1 MSDPN
6 NTVHVSFNGN
16 QVEYN
21 QEFMDAM
28 WEQSGLIPYAVEH
41 VYSFEA
47 KGERIGLVDLLCPL
61 ENLTP
66 ELRDQGPEA
75 IIEAVLELLA
85 SVYIGNDEVVFVGKV
100 LDLYAVEVNNRAGI
114 VFRTIIV
121 DNSKDIEEIMEI
133 REIGKTLFPVPN
145 PE

>member
-6 NTVHVSFNGN
+6 TVDISFNGN
-16 QVEYN
+16 EVEYN
-21 QEFMDAM
+21 QDFMDAM
-28 WEQSGLIPYAVEH
+28 WVESGLIPYAVEH
-41 VYSFEA
+41 AYSFDA
-47 KGERIGLVDLLCPL
+47 KGERVGIVDLLCPL

-66 ELRDQGPEA
+66 ELRDKGPEA

-114 VFRTIIV
+114 VFRTIV
-121 DNSKDIEEIMEI
+121 LDGGKQIEEIMEI
-133 REIGKTLFPVPN
+133 REIGMTLFPVPH